1 MSDVTPSALR
11 AVEDV
16 PQGESKWRGSE
27 EEAAEFCVLP
37 DSTRKVRIAS
47 LEQWMDLCA

>member
-16 PQGESKWRGSE
+16 PQGESKGGGC
-27 EEAAEFCVLP
+27 EEATAEFCALP